1 MVKRIR
7 TDLFGKILVEIGAIK
22 EDCLNEALT
31 IQNNGCSLPC
41 GEILR
46 NLGHITEEHIIQ
58 VLNLQYNIPYLPV
71 SRYDISSEITN
82 ILPLEFI
89 VKHSLVPM
97 EKQGNILV
105 IATTNPLNFQAI
117 REAENI
123 SKSIIRIFITTPSE
137 IKITIENHF
146 SSPLINNFLN
156 PSEN

>member
-7 TDLFGKILVEIGAIK
+7 TDLFGEILVEIGAIK

-31 IQNNGCSLPC
+31 IQNNGCNSLPC

-46 NLGHITEEHIIQ
+46 NLGYITEEHIVQ

-82 ILPLEFI
+82 ILPLEF
-89 VKHSLVPM
+89 VLKHSLVPI

-105 IATTNPLNFQAI
+105 IATTNPLNSQAI

-123 SKSIIRIFITTPSE
+123 SKSTIRIFITTPNE
-137 IKITIENHF
+137 IRITIENYF
-146 SSPLINNFLN
+146 SSPLLNNFLN
-156 PSEN
+156 DH